1 MTQQFGFMQ
10 PRNGNGEVNPLQ
22 FAIRQILRGEVS
34 TAKIVE
40 VMAVDTS
47 AQTVDVQPLVQQVT
61 PEGTPVPHGII
72 HEVPYGYE
80 QAGNCL
86 IQIDPVVGDIGIA
99 VFADRDITRVKRTK
113 QAATPQ
119 TLRAH
124 HMSDALYARTLWAS
138 QKPAHKIVFDQK
150 NGIAITSSVT
160 VTVNAA
166 TQFNGDMQVQ
176 GDITATGTVTGQT
189 DVKAASIS
197 GKSHTHPVSDAPGT
211 TGAPE

>member
-10 PRNGNGEVNPLQ
+10 ARDGNGGVNPLQ
-22 FAIRQILRGEVS
+22 FAIRQMLRNEVS
-34 TAKIVE
+34 TAKIVK
-40 VMAVDTS
+40 VMAVDAT
-47 AQTVDVQPLVQQVT
+47 ACTVDVQPMVEQVT
-61 PEGTPVPHGII
+61 PAGTPVPHGII

-86 IQIDPVVGDIGIA
+86 IQIDPVVGDIGMA
-99 VFADRDITRVKRTK
+99 VFADRDITRVKRTR

-124 HMSDALYARTLWAS
+124 HISDALYVRTLWSS
-138 QKPAHKIVFDQK
+138 QEPAHKIVFDQK

-160 VTVNAA
+160 VTVNAK
-166 TQFNGDMQVQ
+166 TQFNGDMQVS

-197 GKSHTHPVSDAPGT
+197 GKSHTHPVTAAPGE